1 MTNGAKIDQ
10 KITLDS
16 LEWEVMKTNSKTT
29 ANILSVLCHLYY
41 SLSHPKKPAI

>member
-10 KITLDS
+10 KNTLDS

-29 ANILSVLCHLYY
+29 ANILSVLCHLY
-41 SLSHPKKPAI
+41 